1 MKDAQNQIMQLVS
14 KQEKRDEG
22 AEAAAQTKD
31 TFGAG
36 PDSHFMN
43 SAYIDDDDENIQYP
57 GSEA

>member
-14 KQEKRDEG
+14 KQEKRVEG
-22 AEAAAQTKD
+22 AGAAPAND

-36 PDSHFMN
+36 SDSHFKN